1 MNKQSTIM
9 KSEIVEN
16 IPADTECNTL
26 RIVTS
31 EDVKN
36 LVEIIVQLKKS
47 KSKYKGEKNKK

>member
-1 MNKQSTIM
+1 MLVNMNKQSTIM

-36 LVEIIVQLKKS
+36 LVEIIV
-47 KSKYKGEKNKK
+47 